1 LITYLKNLKDKI
13 DRQVGSD
20 FLQRVI
26 QHQGAKGLVNLVNV
40 SVTALQ
46 EEQPARLNYLP
57 PCLFVEVTNRCNL
70 SCPTCQLGTDQ
81 AYKGYNKGDISFEQF
96 KKVIDQIPSLVYVTL
111 QGVGEPLLN
120 KDIMKMIK
128 YCTDKGVATYI
139 NTNGTILT
147 ETKSRELIE
156 AGLCNLSIS
165 VNSFN
170 EEVFSQTRSG
180 ASIVKI
186 AENIKKFIEIK
197 KNANS
202 KKPVVSFRAI
212 LMKETEPHMEELIF
226 KSNELGIDVL
236 YIQLF
241 ISVIADKSL
250 IDSSLTAR
258 EVEAFIEKLE
268 RWKKQV
274 NLEIVTESFGKS
286 SNNLGQCKLPWFSPN
301 VTAEGY
307 ITPCCTISNPS
318 IINMGNIFETPF
330 EQIWN
335 SDRFVTFREGFYNKQ
350 PMACAGCP
358 SYKLKSDTK
367 PVYN

>member
-1 LITYLKNLKDKI
+1 M
-13 DRQVGSD
+13 
-20 FLQRVI
+20 
-26 QHQGAKGLVNLVNV
+26 
-40 SVTALQ
+40 
-46 EEQPARLNYLP
+46 P

-70 SCPTCQLGTDQ
+70 TCPTCQLGTDE
-81 AYKGYNKGDISFEQF
+81 AYRGYNKGDISFENF

-120 KDIMKMIK
+120 KDIMKMIRH
-128 YCTDKGVATYI
+128 CTDRGIATYI

-170 EEVFSQTRSG
+170 EDVFAKTRSG
-180 ASIVKI
+180 ASITKI

-197 KNANS
+197 RSLNS
-202 KKPVVSFRAI
+202 KKPIVSFRSI
-212 LMKETEPHMEELIF
+212 LMKETEPHMEELIL
-226 KSNELGIDVL
+226 KSSELGVDVL

-241 ISVIADKSL
+241 ISMIADKSL
-250 IDSSLTAR
+250 MESSLSKD
-258 EVEAFIEKLE
+258 EVESFSEKLE
-268 RWKKQV
+268 QWKKQV
-274 NLEIVTESFGKS
+274 KNLEIVTESFGKS

-307 ITPCCTISNPS
+307 VTPCCTISNPS
-318 IINMGNIFETPF
+318 IINMGNVFETPF

-335 SDRFVTFREGFYNKQ
+335 SEKFVEFRGGFYKKQ
-350 PMACAGCP
+350 PTVCTGCP
-358 SYKLKSDTK
+358 SYILKSASNGK